1 MKRTI
6 SLESKTL
13 LVNNLRTIF
22 LDPPLTFE
30 VHGWLTDGCQALF
43 KIRTDSHTNN
53 NSPAL
58 VLCMT
63 LCTLLLQLVT

>member
-13 LVNNLRTIF
+13 LVNNRRTIF

-30 VHGWLTDGCQALF
+30 VHGWLTDG
-43 KIRTDSHTNN
+43 
-53 NSPAL
+53 
-58 VLCMT
+58 
-63 LCTLLLQLVT
+63 